1 MFTNTLIAL
10 SIAILSLSSALFL
23 ITKAEVK
30 DLENMIL
37 QRNQR
42 DQQAQHLVSTENYIC
57 VIPEPSANSNLPCRV
72 KMREDVYIQN
82 EIDTAPKD

>member
-37 QRNQR
+37 QR

-57 VIPEPSANSNLPCRV
+57 VIPEPSANSKLPCRV
-72 KMREDVYIQN
+72 AMREDIYIQN
-82 EIDTAPKD
+82 EIDLAPKD